1 MSVLTGK
8 LSCREACCSDR
19 RPADLEARIACLG
32 RDSLLDMP
40 LSERSR
46 RILKQIAAGKTYEQ
60 ILQSDPELSYPDIF
74 AAAKEALSAV
84 RGSSSRPKRLTRS
97 PPATSGQWTA
107 DDDALL
113 RSLTAQGQSDA
124 AIAGKLQRKPRAV
137 RDRKVLL
144 ELVPQTADEP
154 AREKQAGAA
163 AETATGLSRA
173 ALCEGCGILIPAS
186 RLRAGAALCVDC
198 QAERERTETGDGG
211 PRCPRCGGRLVER
224 YAGDAEGT
232 GYYLGCSA
240 YPDCR
245 HTE

>member
-1 MSVLTGK
+1 
-8 LSCREACCSDR
+8 
-19 RPADLEARIACLG
+19 
-32 RDSLLDMP
+32 MP

-46 RILKQIAAGKTYEQ
+46 RILKEIAAGKTYEQ
-60 ILQSDPELSYPDIF
+60 ILASDPELSYPDIF
-74 AAAKEALSAV
+74 AAAKEALSSA
-84 RGSSSRPKRLTRS
+84 RGSSSRPKRLTR
-97 PPATSGQWTA
+97 PLPAASGQWTA

-124 AIAGKLQRKPRAV
+124 AIAGKLQRKPSAV
-137 RDRKVLL
+137 RDRKILL
-144 ELVPQTADEP
+144 ELTPRTADEP
-154 AREKQAGAA
+154 ARKKRAGAS

-198 QAERERTETGDGG
+198 QAERERTEVGDAG
-211 PRCPRCGGRLVER
+211 PRCPRCSGRLVER
-224 YAGDAEGT
+224 YSGDEEGA
-232 GYYLGCSA
+232 GYYRGCSN